1 LSAEDGFCRGDEEAP
16 GKGWRWGHEEGL
28 ADPDIVGLV
37 GAGTEV
43 LARSVKDCLV
53 QCCR

>member
-1 LSAEDGFCRGDEEAP
+1 MAP
-16 GKGWRWGHEEGL
+16 GKGWRWGHEEGW

-43 LARSVKDCLV
+43 LARIVKDCHGSVGESLSGP
-53 QCCR
+53 